1 MADFPNFTR
10 RDFIQLITAA
20 GLVAS
25 VEQWSGAAETRD
37 VPYRVLGH
45 TGEKVSIIGIGGY
58 HQGMPGTQQEST
70 RIVRTAID
78 GGINFMDNCWDYHDG
93 VSEERMGNALRDG
106 YRQRAFLMSKIDSHS
121 KQGAARQIDDS
132 LRRLQT
138 DHVDLMQFHEVIR
151 PDDPEKIFAPGGS
164 MEAMLEAKKVGK
176 VRYIGF
182 TGHKNPDIH
191 NHMLDVAGQH
201 NFKFHTVQ
209 MPLNC
214 FDAHFESFQHK
225 VLPRLVKENIGVL
238 GMKPMAA
245 GLLLQSKAVQ
255 PEECLHYAL
264 SLPTSVVI
272 TGCENVKDVEQA
284 LRIARAFKPM
294 SKAQMAALED
304 RTKSV
309 AANGTWEKYKTE
321 HMFDGTINS
330 PQWLA

>member
-1 MADFPNFTR
+1 MAEFPNFTR

-25 VEQWSGAAETRD
+25 VEQFSGAAETKD

-70 RIVRTAID
+70 RIVRTAVD

-93 VSEERMGNALRDG
+93 LSEERMGNALRDG

-151 PDDPEKIFAPGGS
+151 PDDPEKIFARGGS

-191 NHMLDVAGQH
+191 NHMLDVAAQH
-201 NFKFHTVQ
+201 NFKFDTVQ

-238 GMKPMAA
+238 GMKPMAS

-255 PEECLHYAL
+255 PDECLHYAL

-309 AANGTWEKYKTE
+309 AATGAWEKYKTE